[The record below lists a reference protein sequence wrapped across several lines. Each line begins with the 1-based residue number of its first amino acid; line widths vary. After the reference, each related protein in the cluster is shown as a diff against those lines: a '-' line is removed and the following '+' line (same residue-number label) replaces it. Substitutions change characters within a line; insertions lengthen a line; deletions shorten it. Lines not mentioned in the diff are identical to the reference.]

1 MLDLITPSSTRR
13 RISYVIVFA
22 VVVGIALIST
32 QDHFFGNLVALLVV
46 GGVITGALFVALHAI
61 AHRPLDQTVVDRFD
75 GDNIGNIINVSRI
88 RVTGIGGLGMVA
100 MALAIAAAIP
110 PIRVSMAL
118 ALVGGVCFALAL
130 ISYRRAHAAR
140 HP

>member
-13 RISYVIVFA
+13 RISYLIVFA
-22 VVVGIALIST
+22 VVVGIALIPT
-32 QDHFFGNLVALLVV
+32 RDPALGELFALLAI
-46 GGVITGALFVALHAI
+46 GGVITGALFVAVRTV

-118 ALVGGVCFALAL
+118 ALVGGVCFA
-130 ISYRRAHAAR
+130 
-140 HP
+140 